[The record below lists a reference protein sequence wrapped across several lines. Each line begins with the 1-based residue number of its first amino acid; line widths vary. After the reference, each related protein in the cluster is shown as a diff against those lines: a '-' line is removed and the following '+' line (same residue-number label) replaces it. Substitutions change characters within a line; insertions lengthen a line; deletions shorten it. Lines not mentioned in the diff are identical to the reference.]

1 MSHDLRINWEPEN
14 LTPLSKILGQM
25 EAYAKGRGGVTILK
39 NGTLLFIKQAVDDAA
54 SARKA
59 LHEAKFLTD
68 FRILRLKEGDYLV
81 ALHSAVAVYVSA
93 DEFEAMRSQ
102 IENRIADL
110 KFPSEELIAP
120 TDSPRDNMLLG
131 LYGRGK
137 LQRDIYAFELC
148 ARIH

>member
-59 LHEAKFLTD
+59 LQFSRTAQAR
-68 FRILRLKEGDYLV
+68 FRQRGLG
-81 ALHSAVAVYVSA
+81 
-93 DEFEAMRSQ
+93 RS
-102 IENRIADL
+102 
-110 KFPSEELIAP
+110 PS
-120 TDSPRDNMLLG
+120 S
-131 LYGRGK
+131 
-137 LQRDIYAFELC
+137 
-148 ARIH
+148 